1 MISIY
6 TLEGTRDNF
15 NIHFTPR
22 GAGCF
27 IAVMGRKGAERPPH
41 DPYQK
46 WYQIILLCEYMMFT
60 KFFGKI
66 FIFEGAR
73 GQKSINLYYIDIMA
87 ERGGKFSPN

>member
-1 MISIY
+1 MKGINPSWGGMFY
-6 TLEGTRDNF
+6 CRY
-15 NIHFTPR
+15 
-22 GAGCF
+22 GAG
-27 IAVMGRKGAERPPH
+27 GGPH

-73 GQKSINLYYIDIMA
+73 GQKRVNLYYIDIMA

>member
-1 MISIY
+1 MAC
-6 TLEGTRDNF
+6 
-15 NIHFTPR
+15 FT
-22 GAGCF
+22 
-27 IAVMGRKGAERPPH
+27 AVMGLGGPLRPPH

-73 GQKSINLYYIDIMA
+73 GQKSIIFYYIDIMA
-87 ERGGKFSPN
+87 EKGGEI

>member
-1 MISIY
+1 M
-6 TLEGTRDNF
+6 
-15 NIHFTPR
+15 IHFSDLKKVHSILTPG

-27 IAVMGRKGAERPPH
+27 TAVMVWGGLRGPPPH

-73 GQKSINLYYIDIMA
+73 GQKSINFYYIDIMA
-87 ERGGKFSPN
+87 EKGGEI